1 MQRISAREKEQTKEF
16 AISRFATDLLET
28 ADTLTMALRSVP
40 SSSKEA
46 TTDDSPPLYF
56 QPSTQTTD
64 ALLQGVEATYR
75 ILIQT
80 FAKYGIKPFD
90 PTGEDFDPNR
100 HEAMYSA
107 PVPGKKAGEV
117 LDCQKLGYTIKDRV
131 LRAAQVG
138 VASEPPAGPGKD
150 S

>member
-1 MQRISAREKEQTKEF
+1 
-16 AISRFATDLLET
+16 
-28 ADTLTMALRSVP
+28 MALRSVP
-40 SSSKEA
+40 PSSKEA
-46 TTDDSPPLYF
+46 TSDDSPPLYF

-138 VASEPPAGPGKD
+138 VASEPPAEPGKD